1 MPHLPLPPLRTCL
14 LAATALAASLGSAA
28 ANAASFTAVAAG
40 DMSASDA
47 ILWSSYNTGV
57 TSGASTPTLTAQI
70 STDPNFGSY
79 QTFNTFS
86 VNAMTGSASLAG
98 NAPGAQT
105 AGAAQDIR
113 YNAKADA
120 TGLAANTTYFYRWTD
135 GGATTSATGQ
145 FITTPAANQAV
156 AFKAAFSGDADGSWR
171 PYALLQNTT
180 ALKALNAFVFLGDTQ
195 YETGSKGSSIVNTQN
210 GTGTGAP
217 LPAPKTVDAPTLT
230 LVQSQYNQKFIENIT
245 GVTTAGAATTS
256 AGTQG
261 LAPLFASVGT
271 YTVVDNHEM
280 GNAQLQ
286 AGGASP
292 NAPNQYNNQ
301 GNPTPPTGTY
311 DVNNG
316 SAVQQYTNN
325 TAGSV
330 AQGQTFTYNNQT
342 PGFQALQQSFL
353 DYHPTRATL
362 DGAPTAGSTSGI
374 SINTGGAIAGGAGSI
389 VNAATDPRSNGTVQQ
404 YFAQQ
409 WGKNALYIQL
419 DDRSYREVRLATS
432 LATPDNAR
440 TNNPDRTML
449 GATQFNWLQ
458 QQLLAAQA
466 SGTEWKVIAI
476 SSPIDVQGADSG
488 KSWIDGYGAERD
500 KLLKWI
506 ADNNINHVIFLST
519 DDHETRVSQLAYR
532 TNISDLSSWVQVP
545 GVFQIVT
552 GPIGAGNACSGS
564 FDPNTQA
571 PSTATVPAACA
582 GTTLAQIQTLL
593 NTSGK
598 TTPPGLQAGTPMF
611 AGLPGAQQQGG
622 NFSGIW
628 GLSNVTR
635 LLDPTGSNPL
645 GVDFYSP
652 NSFSYTSLLFNADGS
667 LHVEVLGIPDYL
679 AGGMSAANGF
689 SGQLAGYMTTG
700 AIDPTV
706 ILSFDVVVPEPASL
720 ALFGAGLL
728 GLFGLRRRR

>member
-1 MPHLPLPPLRTCL
+1 VPHSPLPPLRTCL
-14 LAATALAASLGSAA
+14 LAATALAAALGSARA
-28 ANAASFTAVAAG
+28 GSFTGLASG
-40 DMSASDA
+40 DMTSVDA

-57 TSGASTPTLTAQI
+57 TAGASTPTLQAQI
-70 STDPNFGSY
+70 STDPGFAPAQT
-79 QTFNTFS
+79 QTFSPFS

-98 NAPGAQT
+98 NSPGNQS
-105 AGAAQDIR
+105 AGAAQEIR

-135 GGATTSATGQ
+135 GTTTSTAGQ
-145 FITTPAANQAV
+145 FTTAPAANQAV
-156 AFKAAFSGDADGSWR
+156 AYKAGFSGDADGNWR
-171 PYALLQNTT
+171 PYALLQNST
-180 ALKALNAFVFLGDTQ
+180 ALKGLNSFVFLGDTM
-195 YETGSKGSSIVNTQN
+195 YETGSKGSSIVNTQ
-210 GTGTGAP
+210 TGASNGAP
-217 LPAPKTVDAPTLT
+217 LPAPTTVDAATLG
-230 LVQSQYNQKFIENIT
+230 LVQSQYNQKYIENIT
-245 GVTTAGAATTS
+245 GVTTGGASTTS

-261 LAPLFASVGT
+261 LTTMLASVGT

-286 AGGASP
+286 SGGASP
-292 NAPNQYNNQ
+292 NAPNQYNAQ
-301 GNPTPPTGTY
+301 GAPGTPVGTW

-316 SAVQQYTNN
+316 SATQQYTN
-325 TAGSV
+325 TTSGSV
-330 AQGQTFTYNNQT
+330 GQGQTFTYNNQT
-342 PGFQALQQSFL
+342 PGFQTIQQSFL

-374 SINTGGAIAGGAGSI
+374 TINTGGAIAGGAGSI
-389 VNAATDPRSNGTVQQ
+389 VTAATDPRSNGTVQQ

-419 DDRSYREVRLATS
+419 DDRSYRDVRLATA

-476 SSPIDVQGADSG
+476 SSPIDVQGGDSG

-506 ADNNINHVIFLST
+506 ADNNINHVVFLST

-564 FDPNTQA
+564 FN
-571 PSTATVPAACA
+571 STAAVPAECA
-582 GTTLAQIQTLL
+582 GTTLAQIKTLL
-593 NTSGK
+593 DTSGK

-611 AGLPGAQQQGG
+611 GGLAGAPQQGG

-635 LLDPTGSNPL
+635 MLDPTGSNPS

-652 NSFSYTSLLFNADGS
+652 NTFAYTTLLFNADGS

-689 SGQLAGYMTTG
+689 SGQLAGYLTTG

-728 GLFGLRRRR
+728 GLLGLRRRG